1 MNMRTITSLVAAAL
15 LAGCASSPK
24 SKFYVLSV
32 VPGHSEHARL
42 SAPVQLAAVH
52 IPPSLD
58 RRQMVRLTT
67 ENRVAISETDRWA
80 APFDEMVRNV
90 LSQDLAARF
99 PNGSVILPQAPA
111 PDGTRALV
119 VTIVQFG
126 PDTAGIVRLRGSW
139 ALLDE
144 VTGAVRREHDFRF
157 DAGPATQPNE
167 TAAAMSQAL
176 GRLSAAIAAAL

>member
-1 MNMRTITSLVAAAL
+1 
-15 LAGCASSPK
+15 
-24 SKFYVLSV
+24 
-32 VPGHSEHARL
+32 
-42 SAPVQLAAVH
+42 
-52 IPPSLD
+52 
-58 RRQMVRLTT
+58 MVRLRN
-67 ENRVAISETDRWA
+67 ENQLEISETNRWA
-80 APFDEMVRNV
+80 APFDEMVRNI

-111 PDGTRALV
+111 LDGTRTLV
-119 VTIVQFG
+119 VTIAQFG
-126 PDTAGIVRLRGSW
+126 PDAAGIVRLSGSW

-176 GRLSAAIAAAL
+176 GRLSARIAAAL